1 MTWRTFFYCALCFVA
16 ALVVASAASSGS
28 GADATAAVQTPMVAQ
43 ALSAPI
49 PEPARLL
56 ALVFGIVA
64 ILLTYQHAWRN
75 FRHR

>member
-28 GADATAAVQTPMVAQ
+28 VADASSAAQTPMVAQ

-56 ALVFGIVA
+56 ALVVGMVA
-64 ILLTYQHAWRN
+64 IVLTYQQAWRN